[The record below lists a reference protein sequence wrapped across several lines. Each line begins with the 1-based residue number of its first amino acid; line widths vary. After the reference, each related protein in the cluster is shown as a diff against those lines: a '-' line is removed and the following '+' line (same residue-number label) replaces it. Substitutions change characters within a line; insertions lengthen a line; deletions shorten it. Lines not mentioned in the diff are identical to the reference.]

1 MLINLVKLIKL
12 VRLVKLVKLVRL
24 VRLLILI
31 YAPPLSESWGV
42 CVGNLGLTYSDT
54 VSAY

>member
-1 MLINLVKLIKL
+1 MLIKLAKLVKLE
-12 VRLVKLVKLVRL
+12 RLVKLVKLVRL
-24 VRLLILI
+24 VRLLMLI
-31 YAPPLSESWGV
+31 YAPPLSECWDV